1 MLNLTI
7 PKDNM
12 QAFYSVRKSEAPH
25 QEKSGN
31 ENPIKKNKKTISN
44 HGFDVNQWGPI
55 ELFGEEENYTQIE
68 INDLDSDASHEE
80 AGLKPVKSFKDM
92 DIKEKLHYLQNYPKH
107 LQPVVCEYVTDDRSY
122 RGYFQQFLNE
132 EVTIFQFDKTIKTFR
147 LDKIR
152 RIHMLGFR

>member
-7 PKDNM
+7 PKENM
-12 QAFYSVRKSEAPH
+12 QSFYSIRKSEAPY
-25 QEKSGN
+25 QEKSAN
-31 ENPIKKNKKTISN
+31 EIPVKKNKKNLNN
-44 HGFDVNQWGPI
+44 HGFDINQWGPI
-55 ELFGEEENYTQIE
+55 ELFREEENYTQIA
-68 INDLDSDASHEE
+68 INDLDSDASHGE

-107 LQPVVCEYVTDDRSY
+107 LKPVVCEYVTEERSY
-122 RGYFQQFLNE
+122 RGYFQQFINE

-147 LDKIR
+147 LDKIK